1 MLKSIWTYMALAL
14 LAMGV
19 WFVFLAPA
27 QQMVGHDMTPP
38 DTSSAQQG
46 RPLAEVVLPATL
58 SQNAQIGKNV
68 FEGACASCHGINAAG
83 QNGIAPPLVHR
94 IYEPSHHGDQAFL
107 NAAQNGVSSHHWEF
121 GNMPPV
127 EGLTRAEVIYI
138 VSYVRELQQANGIR

>member
-1 MLKSIWTYMALAL
+1 MFKSIWTYVALAA
-14 LAMGV
+14 LAV
-19 WFVFLAPA
+19 AIWFVFLAPA
-27 QQMVGHDMTPP
+27 QQLAGNNMTPQ
-38 DTSSAQQG
+38 DTSSVEQG
-46 RPLAEVVLPATL
+46 GPLAEVILAASL

-83 QNGIAPPLVHR
+83 QNGVAPPLVHR

-107 NAAQNGVSSHHWEF
+107 NAAQNGVTSHHWEF

-138 VSYVRELQQANGIR
+138 VAYVRELQQANGIR